1 MFRIPEFYEVEMSFD
16 EAMRAMTRHGRGD
29 GLRGMKLMGE
39 LWSDYCASD
48 DQDDDKFFY
57 EWGYELSAYNIV
69 YEGMSELF
77 AEAV

>member
-16 EAMRAMTRHGRGD
+16 EAWGAMTRHGRGD
-29 GLRGMKLMGE
+29 CLEGMKAMDRM
-39 LWSDYCASD
+39 WSEYCASP
-48 DQDDDKFFY
+48 DQDDDELFHNWQY
-57 EWGYELSAYNIV
+57 EFNAYNIV